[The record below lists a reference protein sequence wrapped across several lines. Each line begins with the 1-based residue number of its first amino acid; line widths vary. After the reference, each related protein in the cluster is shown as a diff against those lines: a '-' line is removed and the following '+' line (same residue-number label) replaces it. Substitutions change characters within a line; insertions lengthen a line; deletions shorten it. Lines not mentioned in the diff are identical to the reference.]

1 MQISYDSSILKKSV
15 KLIPFLLLGF
25 ILYDLSTNEKLYF
38 SFDFLREL
46 HWNNTQFVLLLTV
59 VFLMFINWLV
69 EACKW
74 QLLTNDYY
82 QLSLMNAF
90 TSVLSGIST
99 AFYTPNRVGDFI
111 GRVSHLP
118 KEHRKNGM
126 ISSFFG
132 SYSQWLLTIIMGWLA
147 WLQLGEQII
156 ESSTLYYSILIIY
169 FLAILSLVILF
180 LSKKVKP
187 RIFNRLSKYF
197 DHPPSFSNRLQ
208 LIALSMFRYFIFTT
222 QFFLLLKLFGIDLAY
237 GLVLSKLGLFY
248 LFTSLIPSTF
258 WAELGI
264 KESLAVWVFSGL
276 LVNSMIIISA
286 TLLLWVINLLIPA
299 IAGNYFLFKKTRSI
313 S

>member
-1 MQISYDSSILKKSV
+1 MQISYDRSILKKSV
-15 KLIPFLLLGF
+15 KVIPFLLLGL
-25 ILYDLSTNEKLYF
+25 IIYDLSTNEKLFF

-46 HWNNTQFVLLLTV
+46 HWNTNHFVLILTV
-59 VFLMFINWLV
+59 VCLMFVNWLV
-69 EACKW
+69 EARKW
-74 QLLTNDYY
+74 QLLTNTYF
-82 QLSLMNAF
+82 QLSIKDAF

-99 AFYTPNRVGDFI
+99 AFFTPNRIGDFI

-132 SYSQWLLTIIMGWLA
+132 SYSQWLLTIIMGWVA
-147 WLQLGEQII
+147 WIQLGHQLI
-156 ESSTLYYSILIIY
+156 ESPIIYNTISFLY
-169 FLAILSLVILF
+169 FLAILGLLFLF
-180 LSKKVKP
+180 LSKRIKP
-187 RIFNRLSKYF
+187 GIFNRFSKYF
-197 DHPPSFSNRLQ
+197 VHPPSFANRLQ
-208 LIALSMFRYFIFTT
+208 LIGLSMFRYFIFTT
-222 QFFLLLKLFGIDLAY
+222 QFFLLLKLFGIDLSY

-248 LFTSLIPSTF
+248 LITSLIPSTF

-276 LVNSMIIISA
+276 LVNSLIIATA

-299 IAGNYFLFKKTRSI
+299 IAGNYFLYKKTRSI